1 MPRKRVTV
9 CAGMSWLNATRKAIW
24 IEMPP
29 EMVVRLHTHVCQ
41 FQQPSVKENSK
52 ELGRGRK
59 GGDCTYVQLSFR
71 VRVKKN
77 TMIKK
82 VKTLGTRVT
91 KAKNLAKSAEDQA
104 RSKYRPPWYNVNAE
118 MAKVKTLLST
128 SADDRNVQG
137 NTSDNCGTSVR

>member
-1 MPRKRVTV
+1 MLV
-9 CAGMSWLNATRKAIW
+9 SAT
-24 IEMPP
+24 
-29 EMVVRLHTHVCQ
+29 LC
-41 FQQPSVKENSK
+41 
-52 ELGRGRK
+52 RGKFK
-59 GGDCTYVQLSFR
+59 GIGAGDCTYVQLSLR

-91 KAKNLAKSAEDQA
+91 KTKNLAKSAEDQA

-137 NTSDNCGTSVR
+137 NTSDSCGTSVR